1 MLHSSSK
8 PDFDTNDFEEEE
20 EYVDFEYTYHEP
32 GSPPGTLV
40 IDEDSTIPNIFL
52 IDYCADHAIGVQL
65 ATPEDCAGYLD
76 SNSVSWVDVQG
87 LGSEDV
93 LQRLGKV
100 FSLHPLVLE
109 DVVNVPQRPKV
120 EEYGNQQIL
129 IAQMVSLKPEGK
141 GFFTEQVSFILG
153 KNYLLTVQEEP
164 EFDTFEPVRQR
175 LHHDRGN
182 IRQQGAD
189 YLLYALLDTVIDG
202 FFPVLEDYGERLEEL
217 EDEVVAKPNQAT
229 LDKIHKIKRELL
241 LLRRSIWPQ
250 RDAINALIR
259 DGSALI
265 SAPIYI
271 YLRDCYDHAVQIID
285 MVETYR
291 ELASNLMDV
300 YLSSISNRMNEVMKV
315 LTVIS
320 TIFIPLTFIAGVY
333 GMNFDPEVAGNMPEL
348 RIPYGYAIC
357 WLVMIAIALSLLFY
371 FWRRGWLFSADL
383 PEWYLDN

>member
-1 MLHSSSK
+1 MINYHNKSISNENIDEDDK
-8 PDFDTNDFEEEE
+8 YE
-20 EYVDFEYTYHEP
+20 DFEYTYHEP

-52 IDYCADHAIGVQL
+52 IDYNADSKVGVQL
-65 ATPEDCAGYLD
+65 ATPEECAPYLD
-76 SNSVSWVDVQG
+76 SHSVSWVDVQG
-87 LGSEDV
+87 LGSESV
-93 LQRLGKV
+93 LQRLGTV

-120 EEYGNQQIL
+120 EEYTDQHLI
-129 IAQMVSLKPEGK
+129 IAQMVSLKPDGK
-141 GFFTEQVSFILG
+141 GFFSEQVSFVLG

-175 LHHDRGN
+175 IYNDKGS

-217 EDEVVAKPNQAT
+217 EDEVVEHPSQAT

-259 DGSALI
+259 DGSNLI
-265 SAPIYI
+265 SPPIYI

-300 YLSSISNRMNEVMKV
+300 YLSSVGNRMNEIMKV

-320 TIFIPLTFIAGVY
+320 TIFIPLTFIVGVY
-333 GMNFDPEVAGNMPEL
+333 GMNFDTDLAGNMPEL
-348 RIPYGYAIC
+348 KIPYAYTYC
-357 WLVMIAIALSLLFY
+357 WIFMIAIALSLLFY
-371 FWRRGWLFSADL
+371 FWRKGWLFSSSIK
-383 PEWYLDN
+383 